1 MDLDP
6 YRTTCEVCLSDNIC
20 AGFEMIAP
28 RTEVWIC
35 EKCCKDFSK
44 KIQRK
49 KMGLIISRGG
59 ESTQKGVVKKT
70 QIECFHERLSLDHY
84 HRTNYIL
91 CASINSCNE
100 CHEFKGKRSL
110 LLE

>member
-35 EKCCKDFSK
+35 EKCCKDFIK

-49 KMGLIISRGG
+49 KMGLVINRGG
-59 ESTQKGVVKKT
+59 ESTQKGVVKK
-70 QIECFHERLSLDHY
+70 RRSDK
-84 HRTNYIL
+84 
-91 CASINSCNE
+91 AS
-100 CHEFKGKRSL
+100 FAA
-110 LLE
+110 

>member
-1 MDLDP
+1 LIDFTILLQLDDNQQFNFCHYIVKDGRRVNMDLDP

-20 AGFEMIAP
+20 AGFEMVAP

-49 KMGLIISRGG
+49 KMGLVINRGSD
-59 ESTQKGVVKKT
+59 STQKGVVKK
-70 QIECFHERLSLDHY
+70 R
-84 HRTNYIL
+84 RTK
-91 CASINSCNE
+91 NSS
-100 CHEFKGKRSL
+100 FAA
-110 LLE
+110 

>member
-20 AGFEMIAP
+20 AGFEMVAP

-35 EKCCKDFSK
+35 EKCCKEFSK

-49 KMGLIISRGG
+49 KMGLVINRGDN
-59 ESTQKGVVKKT
+59 STQKGVVKK
-70 QIECFHERLSLDHY
+70 RRAKNSS
-84 HRTNYIL
+84 
-91 CASINSCNE
+91 CAA
-100 CHEFKGKRSL
+100 
-110 LLE
+110 